1 MTATDK
7 PLLLLFQDEARFGRM
22 SDPGRC
28 WAPLPIRPTV
38 GLALIREFRYF
49 YAAIGPQNGTLHW
62 MITETMNTESMVL
75 FLEQI
80 GKAHPDQHVVMV
92 LDGASSHRAKALEV
106 PANIS
111 LIHLPPYSP
120 ELNPVEI
127 LWHEL
132 REKNCTNHV
141 FESLDAVCHSVEKGL
156 EKLASAPE
164 AVTRLSGWPWIINS
178 ILLNAT

>member
-1 MTATDK
+1 
-7 PLLLLFQDEARFGRM
+7 M
-22 SDPGRC
+22 SDPARC
-28 WAPLPIRPTV
+28 WAPAPMRPTV

-62 MITETMNTESMVL
+62 MIAETMNTENMAL

-80 GKAHPDQHVVMV
+80 GKAHPDRNVVMV

-106 PANIS
+106 PDNIS

-132 REKNCTNHV
+132 REKNCSNRV
-141 FESLDAVCHSVEKGL
+141 FESLNAVCHEVENGL
-156 EKLASAPE
+156 QKFASAPE
-164 AVTRLSGWPWIINS
+164 DVTRLSGWPWIQNS
-178 ILLNAT
+178 IYLNAT